1 MRQSSAAAVR
11 SVRLTQGSIPVQP
24 MLLPCADATGSVF
37 AWRHELAGKRANE
50 LNSFRSVREIQ
61 AGFRYDQAGN

>member
-1 MRQSSAAAVR
+1 M
-11 SVRLTQGSIPVQP
+11 QP
-24 MLLPCADATGSVF
+24 MLQPCTDAKRFVF
-37 AWRHELAGKRANE
+37 AGRHELAGKRANE